1 MLLNADA
8 KALEWVCATY
18 LSQDDTA
25 KKEIWDEVDQ
35 HTDNQARFGL
45 PSRLVAKTFV
55 FRLIY
60 GGSAYSYA
68 MDHNFK
74 DIGGEKY
81 WQDIIDKFYDK
92 YKGLAKW
99 HTDIVDTVKKQFYLE
114 MPTGRRYDYRMEVN
128 SMGKP
133 KLPRTRILN
142 YPVQGLGADL
152 MSIARVSIANRLRGK
167 QNVDLINTVHDSV
180 MIDFDD
186 TKNDSDE
193 LVSIVEQAFHDIPAN
208 FYRLFGSKFNLPTR
222 VDIQVGN
229 HWGEMK

>member
-18 LSQDDTA
+18 LSQDETA
-25 KKEIWDEVDQ
+25 MKEIWDEVDQ
-35 HTDNQARFGL
+35 HTDNQERFGL

-74 DIGGEKY
+74 DIGDEKY

>member
-18 LSQDDTA
+18 LSQDETA
-25 KKEIWDEVDQ
+25 MKEIWDEVDQ
-35 HTDNQARFGL
+35 HTDNQERFGL

-74 DIGGEKY
+74 DIGDEKY

-114 MPTGRRYDYRMEVN
+114 MPTGRRYDYKPEVN
-128 SMGKP
+128 SMGNVKF
-133 KLPRTRILN
+133 PRTRILN

-193 LVSIVEQAFHDIPAN
+193 IVSIVEQAFHDIPAN

>member
-18 LSQDDTA
+18 LSQDETA
-25 KKEIWDEVDQ
+25 MKEIWDEVDQ
-35 HTDNQARFGL
+35 HTDNQEKFGL

>member
-18 LSQDDTA
+18 LSQDETA
-25 KKEIWDEVDQ
+25 MKEIWDEVDQ
-35 HTDNQARFGL
+35 HTDNQERFGL

-74 DIGGEKY
+74 DIGDEKY

-193 LVSIVEQAFHDIPAN
+193 IVSIVEQAFHDIPAN

>member
-35 HTDNQARFGL
+35 HTDNQEKFGL

-81 WQDIIDKFYDK
+81 WQGVIKKFYNK
-92 YKGLAKW
+92 YQGLAKW
-99 HTDIVDTVKKQFYLE
+99 HEKIMFDATKHLHLT
-114 MPTGRRYDYRMEVN
+114 MPTGRRYDFKPELN

-133 KLPRTRILN
+133 KMPRTRILN

-152 MSIARVSIANRLRGK
+152 MSIVRVSIANRLRGRK
-167 QNVDLINTVHDSV
+167 NVDLINTVHDSV
-180 MIDFDD
+180 MIDYDD
-186 TKNDSDE
+186 NLNDTDE

-208 FYRLFGSKFNLPTR
+208 FYKLFGTKFNLPTR
-222 VDIQVGN
+222 VDVQVGN
-229 HWGEMK
+229 NWGEMK

>member
-1 MLLNADA
+1 
-8 KALEWVCATY
+8 
-18 LSQDDTA
+18 
-25 KKEIWDEVDQ
+25 
-35 HTDNQARFGL
+35 
-45 PSRLVAKTFV
+45 
-55 FRLIY
+55 
-60 GGSAYSYA
+60 

-74 DIGGEKY
+74 DIGDEKY
-81 WQDIIDKFYDK
+81 WQNIIDKFYDK
-92 YKGLAKW
+92 YKGLSKW
-99 HTDIVDTVKKQFYLE
+99 HKDIVDTVKKQFYLE
-114 MPTGRRYDYRMEVN
+114 MPTGRRYDYKPEVN
-128 SMGKP
+128 SMGNVKF
-133 KLPRTRILN
+133 PRTRILN